1 MILSP
6 LASHTRP
13 VCGDVN
19 LRTDDLKRAILLMLR
34 NDEFYGYDINR
45 RLAQQDMSSNI
56 SRLYGI
62 LNEMQKDRLLRD
74 RWERSKEG
82 PRKKMY
88 SLTDKG
94 REALNEILLDAIST
108 VHLFYGDY
116 LKSLFPRVDVFGE
129 IMGVLTNGLNEGD
142 STAYISHD
150 FSGINQVLI
159 RSIRKTN
166 PQGKLYL
173 IKPSGLDFSID
184 MENTNIIDGVYHDLP
199 FKDDFIDRL
208 VVIGVPTP
216 ETLVESTKEWSRVV
230 KDGGR
235 LTVITPSILIQ
246 EHEEPMTI
254 GDYVEKYEHQI
265 IEKGSILDPEKFIS
279 SLRSNFANVVES
291 EAIHI
296 TFITGDNR

>member
-1 MILSP
+1 M
-6 LASHTRP
+6 ASHTRP
-13 VCGDVN
+13 VCGEVK

-34 NDEFYGYDINR
+34 NNELYGYDINR

-94 REALNEILLDAIST
+94 REALNEILLAAIST

-116 LKSLFPRVDVFGE
+116 LRSLFPKVDVFGD
-129 IMGVLTNGLNEGD
+129 IMGVLTDGMLEGD
-142 STAYISHD
+142 STAYLSHNFD
-150 FSGINQVLI
+150 GINKVLI
-159 RSIRKTN
+159 QNIHQNN

-173 IKPSGLDFSID
+173 VKPSNLDLNID
-184 MENTNIIDGVYHDLP
+184 MENANVFDGTYHDLP
-199 FKDDFIDRL
+199 FKDDFIERL
-208 VVIGVPTP
+208 IVIGVPTP
-216 ETLVESTKEWSRVV
+216 EALVESTTEWGRVIKE
-230 KDGGR
+230 GGR
-235 LTVITPSILIQ
+235 LTIITPSILIQ

-254 GDYVEKYEHQI
+254 GDYVEKYEHQV
-265 IEKGSILDPEKFIS
+265 IEKGSLIDPDLFMS
-279 SLRSNFANVVES
+279 SLRNNFANVVQR
-291 EAIHI
+291 EATHM
-296 TFITGDNR
+296 TFITADSS